1 MKTPLLAL
9 LTLIAALIVPV
20 SAVASGAV
28 DQRIDAII
36 SRMTLEQKIDLIG
49 GVDDFFV
56 RGYDSI
62 GWPRLKMADGPMG
75 VRNFGP
81 STAYPAGIGLA
92 ATWDSEMARQ
102 IGAGLGRDA
111 RAKGVH
117 FLLGPG
123 VNLYRAP
130 LNGRNFE
137 YFGEDPWLGA
147 RIAVAYIQGVQS
159 QGVAATIKHYL
170 GNNSE
175 YDRNNVNSE
184 IDERT
189 AREIYLPIFEAAVKE
204 AKVGAIMDS
213 YNLVNGEHLTQN
225 HTFNTDIAKTDWGF
239 RGIIMSDWGATHDG
253 VAAANAGLD
262 LEMPSG
268 RFMNRATLL
277 PAIASG
283 RVTVATIDDKV
294 RRIVRTAVE
303 FGFLD
308 REQTDFSL
316 PRYSEENRLVALR
329 GAEESMVLLKNEGGL
344 LPLDPTGIKT
354 IAVLGPNAHPGV
366 PVGGGSA
373 AVEPF
378 RTISF
383 LEGIG
388 ARVAGRVKVLYAGG
402 LRAVDDILDQTRF
415 TVDEKGMQPGLRGEY
430 FHNANFAGTPQVR
443 VDPCVNFQWAGWGH
457 RSLALKTDDALSIRW
472 TGYFTPTQSGL
483 HCWFINAAGRD
494 ACRLYLDG
502 RLVYERHPAEDQVS
516 GTVELPLQAG
526 RLYAVKFEF
535 VVGPVWYEQRIG
547 LGAIAAEDLVT
558 PEAKSVA
565 AAADA
570 AVVCVG
576 FDQST
581 EHEGAD
587 RTFALPAGQDELVQ
601 AVRAANPRTIV
612 VLTAG
617 GSADV
622 TKWIDRVPAFLHAWY
637 AGQEGGRALAGILF
651 GDVNPS
657 GHLPITFERRW
668 EDNPVHDSYYPNDGG
683 TNVRYREGIFV
694 GYRGYEHNG
703 VKPLFPFG
711 HGLSYTTFAFTN
723 LSLSPTAT
731 KPGGNVTVSFDVTN
745 TGARPGAA
753 VAQVYLGNPTAPV
766 PRPFKELKGSA
777 RLVLAPGQ
785 STRVSLTL
793 DPRAMSF
800 FDEITHAWK
809 QSEGRFT
816 VAVGHSSAEID
827 LTGEFSVA
835 K

>member
-1 MKTPLLAL
+1 MKAPLLSFL
-9 LTLIAALIVPV
+9 SLIAAAIVPMN
-20 SAVASGAV
+20 ATEPAPV
-28 DQRIDAII
+28 DQRVDAIVGK
-36 SRMTLEQKIDLIG
+36 MTLEQKIDLIG
-49 GVDDFFV
+49 GVDDFFI
-56 RGYDSI
+56 RGYDAL

-92 ATWDSEMARQ
+92 ATWDPEMARQ

-147 RIAVAYIQGVQS
+147 RIAVGYIQGVQS
-159 QGVAATIKHYL
+159 QGVSATIKHYL

-175 YDRNNVNSE
+175 FDRNHVNTE

-189 AREIYLPIFEAAVKE
+189 AREMYLPIFEAAVKE

-213 YNLVNGEHLTQN
+213 YNLVNGEYMTQN
-225 HTFNTDIAKTDWGF
+225 RTFNTDIAKTDWGF
-239 RGIIMSDWGATHDG
+239 RGIIMSDWGAAHDG
-253 VAAANAGLD
+253 VAVANAGLD

-268 RFMNRATLL
+268 QFMNRATLL
-277 PAIASG
+277 PAIAAG
-283 RVTVATIDDKV
+283 KVTVAAIDDKV

-303 FGFLD
+303 MGFLD
-308 REQTDFSL
+308 REQAVPGL

-329 GAEESMVLLKNEGGL
+329 GAEQSMVLLKNEGGL
-344 LPLDPTGIKT
+344 LPLDPAGIKT
-354 IAVLGPNAHPGV
+354 VAVLGPCAYPGV

-383 LEGIG
+383 LEGISG
-388 ARVAGRVKVLYAGG
+388 HVAGRVKVLDAGG
-402 LRAVDDILDQTRF
+402 LQADDDILDHTPF
-415 TVDEKGMQPGLRGEY
+415 TVDEKGTQPGLRGEY
-430 FHNANFAGTPQVR
+430 FHNAKFGGTPQVR
-443 VDPCVNFQWAGWGH
+443 VDPRVNFQWAGWGH
-457 RSLALKTDDALSIRW
+457 RSLALKPDDALSIRW
-472 TGYFTPTQSGL
+472 TGYFTPTRSGP
-483 HCWFINAAGRD
+483 HRWFINAAGHD
-494 ACRLYLDG
+494 ECRLYLDG
-502 RLVYERHPAEDQVS
+502 RLVHERHPAEDQVA

-526 RLYAVKFEF
+526 QPSAVKFEF
-535 VVGPVWYEQRIG
+535 IVGPVWYEQRIG
-547 LGAIAAEDLVT
+547 LGAIATEDLVT
-558 PEAKSVA
+558 PEAKSLA
-565 AAADA
+565 SAADA

-576 FDQST
+576 FDRDT

-587 RTFALPAGQDELVQ
+587 RTFALPPGQDELVQ
-601 AVRAANPRTIV
+601 AVHAANARTIV

-622 TKWIDRVPAFLHAWY
+622 TRWIDRVPAFLQAWY
-637 AGQEGGRALAGILF
+637 PGQEGGRALAEILF

-683 TNVRYREGIFV
+683 TNVRYREGVFV

-711 HGLSYTTFAFTN
+711 HGLSYTTFTFTN
-723 LSLSPTAT
+723 LSLSATAV
-731 KPGGNVTVSFDVTN
+731 KPGENVTVSFDVTN

-777 RLVLAPGQ
+777 RMLLAPGQ
-785 STRVSLTL
+785 STRVSVAL

-800 FDEITHAWK
+800 FDETTHAWR

-827 LTGEFSVA
+827 LNGEFSVA